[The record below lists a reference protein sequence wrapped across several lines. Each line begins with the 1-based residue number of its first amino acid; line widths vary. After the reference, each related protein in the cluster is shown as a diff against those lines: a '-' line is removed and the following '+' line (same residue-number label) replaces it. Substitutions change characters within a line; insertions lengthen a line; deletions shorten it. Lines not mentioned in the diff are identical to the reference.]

1 MNWQGEGKLPSKGP
15 ALLGLTGPSKIFFQ
29 TTFHMKLP
37 SLMTDS
43 RSKLMRKT
51 ILFYVTFIVIK
62 IPRYSK
68 LNMSEMN

>member
-43 RSKLMRKT
+43 RS
-51 ILFYVTFIVIK
+51 
-62 IPRYSK
+62 
-68 LNMSEMN
+68 